1 MKFRDL
7 FHVFRH
13 PEREAPCHELTDE
26 EREAAVKRVD
36 AMLAKQTTLMNSQG
50 VDKLADTRKSE

>member
-7 FHVFRH
+7 FNVFRH
-13 PEREAPCHELTDE
+13 PERESPCHELTDE

-36 AMLAKQTTLMNSQG
+36 AMLTKQTTLVTSRRD
-50 VDKLADTRKSE
+50 DKIADTRKSY

>member
-7 FHVFRH
+7 FNVFRH
-13 PEREAPCHELTDE
+13 RECESPCRELTDE

-36 AMLAKQTTLMNSQG
+36 AMLATQTP
-50 VDKLADTRKSE
+50 